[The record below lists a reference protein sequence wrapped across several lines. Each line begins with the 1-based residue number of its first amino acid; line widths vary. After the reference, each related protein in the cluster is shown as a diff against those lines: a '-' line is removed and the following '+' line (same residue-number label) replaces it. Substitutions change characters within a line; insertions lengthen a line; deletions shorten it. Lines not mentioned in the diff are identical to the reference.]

1 MSRKENILAML
12 ADDPNDAFLRYTL
25 AMELRKEGEHEQSID
40 ILRDLAY
47 APTSKYVAA
56 FFMAAQQLAEL
67 ERIEDAREL
76 LRDGIEEARAQ
87 GNSHAAAE
95 MAELLAELGK

>member
-1 MSRKENILAML
+1 
-12 ADDPNDAFLRYTL
+12 
-25 AMELRKEGEHEQSID
+25 
-40 ILRDLAY
+40 
-47 APTSKYVAA
+47 
-56 FFMAAQQLAEL
+56 MAAQQLAEL

-95 MAELLAELGK
+95 MAELLAQLGK